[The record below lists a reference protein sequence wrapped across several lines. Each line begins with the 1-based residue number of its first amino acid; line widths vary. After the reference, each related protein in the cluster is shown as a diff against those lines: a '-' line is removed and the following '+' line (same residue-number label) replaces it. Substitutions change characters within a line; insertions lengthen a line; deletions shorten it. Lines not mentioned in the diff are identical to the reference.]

1 MAIDAVSQATAAA
14 LDQASLELVAR
25 AQAGDAR
32 AFETLIEARFWR
44 LNRLALSITANE
56 ADARDALQEACLHA
70 WRQLPG
76 LRDRARFDVW
86 LWRIVV
92 NACRS
97 VMRSRR
103 RVSIHEVAI
112 ADEPSM
118 DHRAGSGP
126 APGEALSESDL
137 IQRAFQRLDADKRA
151 IMVLHHVEDRSVS
164 DIADLLH
171 IPVGTAKWRL
181 YSARQALDRALKAER
196 R

>member
-1 MAIDAVSQATAAA
+1 MAIEAVNQATAASES
-14 LDQASLELVAR
+14 ASLALVEQ

-32 AFETLIEARFWR
+32 AFEMLIEARFWR

-70 WRQLPG
+70 WRELPG
-76 LRDRARFDVW
+76 LRNRSRFDVW

-92 NACRS
+92 NSCRS
-97 VMRSRR
+97 IMRGRR
-103 RVSIHEVAI
+103 RVSIHEIAI
-112 ADEPSM
+112 VDDPPIDRRGGFGA
-118 DHRAGSGP
+118 